1 MIFDTIENAASY
13 EGLHAGVDMVLKAA
27 AAYTPETF
35 ETGRVDLDGD
45 RVFVNR
51 FAYESNDPAGAKY
64 EAHRAYIDVMYIVE
78 GEETI
83 YVKPTSRLSNI
94 TMAYDSERD
103 LMLAEFDKDG
113 TPVHMTKGS
122 FIVLMPQDAHAPG
135 CWYECSKS
143 VKKIVGKVRI

>member
-1 MIFDTIENAASY
+1 MILDTLKNAGNYAAIH
-13 EGLHAGVDMVLKAA
+13 EGINEVLKAVSG
-27 AAYTPETF
+27 YTPENY
-35 ETGRVDLDGD
+35 ETGKVEVDGD
-45 RVFVNR
+45 RIYYMRN
-51 FAYESNDPAGAKY
+51 AYATKEPTIF
-64 EAHRAYIDVMYIVE
+64 EAHKKYIDVMVMIE